1 MRESATLK
9 DRPETT
15 EITPL
20 TESRTYAAPSRTEGS
35 RARVEGAESRED
47 VSERR
52 TGGLERRL
60 NALRAGVLG
69 ANDGI
74 VSTAAVVVGVAGAT
88 SATQPILL
96 AGLAASIGGA
106 VSMALGEYV
115 SVHSQ
120 RDSQRHLIEAERRAL
135 SADPDT
141 ELQALVRSYEDR
153 GLSAKTARQVARELY
168 EHDPLDA
175 QLRERHN
182 LDLDDV
188 TSPWHAAIAS
198 FTAFVIGAVLPLLA
212 ILLPAPHL
220 RVPTAFAATL
230 AGLAL
235 AGALAALIGGGSWLR
250 AATRVTAGGALALAA
265 TYLTGSLLGTTG
277 LV

>member
-1 MRESATLK
+1 MRESVALK
-9 DRPETT
+9 DRPDTI
-15 EITPL
+15 EIITAPGPRAHEP
-20 TESRTYAAPSRTEGS
+20 ESE
-35 RARVEGAESRED
+35 ARS
-47 VSERR
+47 
-52 TGGLERRL
+52 GGLERRL

-88 SATQPILL
+88 SSAQPILL

-120 RDSQRHLIEAERRAL
+120 RDSQRHLIEEERRAL
-135 SADPDT
+135 ASDPDT
-141 ELQALVRSYEDR
+141 ELRALVRSYEDR
-153 GLSAKTARQVARELY
+153 GLSPATARQVARELY
-168 EHDPLDA
+168 ANDPLEA

-182 LDLDDV
+182 LDPDDV

-198 FTAFVIGAVLPLLA
+198 FVAFALGALLPLLA

-220 RVPTAFAATL
+220 RVPVAFAATL
-230 AGLAL
+230 AGLAV
-235 AGALAALIGGGSWLR
+235 AGTTAALIGGGSWIR
-250 AATRVTAGGALALAA
+250 AAFRVTAGGALALAA
-265 TYLTGSLLGTTG
+265 TYLTGALLGTTG
-277 LV
+277 IV

>member
-1 MRESATLK
+1 MRESVALK
-9 DRPETT
+9 DRPDTT
-15 EITPL
+15 EIIT
-20 TESRTYAAPSRTEGS
+20 APGS
-35 RARVEGAESRED
+35 RAHGPEPEA
-47 VSERR
+47 R

-88 SATQPILL
+88 SSTQPILL

-120 RDSQRHLIEAERRAL
+120 RDSQRHLIEEERRAL
-135 SADPDT
+135 ASAPDA
-141 ELQALVRSYEDR
+141 ELRALVRSYEDR
-153 GLSAKTARQVARELY
+153 GLSPATARQVARELY
-168 EHDPLDA
+168 ANDPLEA

-182 LDLDDV
+182 LDPDDV

-198 FTAFVIGAVLPLLA
+198 FVAFALGALLPLLA

-220 RVPTAFAATL
+220 RVPIAFAATL
-230 AGLAL
+230 AGLAI
-235 AGALAALIGGGSWLR
+235 AGTTAALIGGGSWIR
-250 AATRVTAGGALALAA
+250 AAIRVTTGGALALAA
-265 TYLTGSLLGTTG
+265 TYLTGALLGTTG
-277 LV
+277 IV